1 MNMEENFFENFNFDY
16 EFKEPKDRE
25 EEYEDGIRCEI
36 CGRIIEDYEFLDE
49 EICERCSRL

>member
-1 MNMEENFFENFNFDY
+1 MNMGENFFENFDFDC

-25 EEYEDGIRCEI
+25 DEYEDGIRCEI
-36 CGRIIEDYEFLDE
+36 CGRIIEDYKFLDE